1 MAISIFS
8 KAALNNA
15 RSHKPW
21 ERAEN
26 DERDNIE
33 TLQFDFDDAAAPTAS
48 AVGSQVSAA
57 APDVQ
62 PTSVA
67 HEITHVA
74 LRHSPPMPD
83 MEGVSALAGNTDA
96 PVGSE
101 KPVDLQS
108 APATVQPSFGA
119 PTAQAIDLTPAPAPQ
134 AGGIGGPIESIDESN
149 LEDLYDH
156 LYRDSD
162 DWGGG
167 ATLRVGFPQSYE
179 QIPEHFRN
187 IDDGSDYIGE
197 PPLLRRDAARAHM
210 AGAVHLVGRRQ
221 HHFRTG
227 RSRRRSR
234 HLYLRHGVRQQFR
247 RRFHGRRSR
256 SRQPD
261 RAQHVPRYAARR
273 AAGVGRLRDAGPRD
287 RAFARPDASRRLQR
301 RRHGISDLL
310 RRRRVHP
317 GYEDVLRHVLL

>member
-1 MAISIFS
+1 MAISTFS

-33 TLQFDFDDAAAPTAS
+33 TSQFDFDDAAAPAAS
-48 AVGSQVSAA
+48 AGGSQVSAV

-62 PTSVA
+62 HTSVA

-119 PTAQAIDLTPAPAPQ
+119 PTAQAIDLTQAPAPQ
-134 AGGIGGPIESIDESN
+134 AGGIGGPVELIDEDN

-187 IDDGSDYIGE
+187 IDDGSDYTGNHRFFDE
-197 PPLLRRDAARAHM
+197 TQQGHAWQALYD
-210 AGAVHLVGRRQ
+210 LVRCRQ

-261 RAQHVPRYAARR
+261 RAQHVPRFAARR

-301 RRHGISDLL
+301 RR
-310 RRRRVHP
+310 R
-317 GYEDVLRHVLL
+317 